1 MTMPVKLEDRPI
13 EQVKEEVIDVL
24 IHNYSHGIISNE
36 AFERR
41 LDAVIATSS
50 HQEMVD
56 QIQDLDAAPDDTLK
70 KHKEQQFSVHY
81 SQAPAEDSETLV
93 NILGE
98 TERSGVWIV
107 PKEIRLFTILGGS
120 TLDFTDAR
128 FTSSNVT
135 VKVMS
140 ILGSD
145 KIFVPENV
153 NVLSK
158 AFCILGSSKNKAPS
172 VASLHAPTINIEG
185 VVILSELSIKLKTT
199 MKQNFVAFANKMKA
213 MFEANSKT

>member
-1 MTMPVKLEDRPI
+1 MSVILEDRPI

-70 KHKEQQFSVHY
+70 KHKEQQFSVNY
-81 SQAPAEDSETLV
+81 SQTPAHDTETLV

-98 TERSGVWIV
+98 SDRSGVWTV
-107 PKEIRLFTILGGS
+107 PKEIKVFTLLGGS

-128 FTSSNVT
+128 FTSPNVT
-135 VKVMS
+135 VRVIS

-145 KIFVPENV
+145 KIYVPENV

-158 AFCILGSSKNKAPS
+158 AFCILGTSRNKAPS
-172 VASLHAPTINIEG
+172 VASSHAPTITIEG
-185 VVILSELSIKLKTT
+185 CIFLSELSIKLKTT
-199 MKQNFVAFANKMKA
+199 IKENFVAFANKMKT
-213 MFEANSKT
+213 MFETNSKG

>member
-1 MTMPVKLEDRPI
+1 MPVTLEDRPI

-50 HQEMVD
+50 HQEMLD
-56 QIQDLDAAPDDTLK
+56 QVKDLDAAPDDTLK
-70 KHKEQQFSVHY
+70 QQKEQQFSVNY
-81 SQAPAEDSETLV
+81 SHAPTQESETLV

-98 TERSGVWIV
+98 SDRSGVWTV
-107 PKEIRLFTILGGS
+107 PKEIRVFTLLGGS

-128 FTSSNVT
+128 FTSPNVT
-135 VKVMS
+135 VKVTS

-145 KIFVPENV
+145 KIYVPENV
-153 NVLSK
+153 NVLSR

-172 VASLHAPTINIEG
+172 VASVQAPTITIEG
-185 VVILSELSIKLKTT
+185 IVLLSELSIKIKTT
-199 MKQNFVAFANKMKA
+199 MKENFVAFANRMKA
-213 MFEANSKT
+213 MFESGAK

>member
-1 MTMPVKLEDRPI
+1 MTVKLEDRPI

-70 KHKEQQFSVHY
+70 KQKEQQFSVNY
-81 SQAPAEDSETLV
+81 SQTAAEDTETLL

-98 TERSGVWIV
+98 SDRSGVWTV
-107 PKEIRLFTILGGS
+107 PKEIKVFTILGGS
-120 TLDFTDAR
+120 TLDFTNAR
-128 FTSSNVT
+128 FTSPNVT
-135 VKVMS
+135 VKVVS

-145 KIFVPENV
+145 KIYVPENV
-153 NVLSK
+153 NVLSR

-172 VASLHAPTINIEG
+172 VASAHAPTITIEG
-185 VVILSELSIKLKTT
+185 VIFLSELSIKIKTT
-199 MKQNFVAFANKMKA
+199 MKENFVAFANKMKT
-213 MFEANSKT
+213 MFETSSKG

>member
-1 MTMPVKLEDRPI
+1 MPVTLEDRPI

-41 LDAVIATSS
+41 LDAVIASS
-50 HQEMVD
+50 VHQEMLD
-56 QIQDLDAAPDDTLK
+56 QIKDLNAAPDDTIK
-70 KHKEQQFSVHY
+70 QQKEQQFAVNY
-81 SQAPAEDSETLV
+81 SHDPVEESETLI

-98 TERSGVWIV
+98 SDRSGVWTV
-107 PKEIRLFTILGGS
+107 PKAIRVYTILGGS

-128 FTSSNVT
+128 FTGPKVN
-135 VKVMS
+135 VKVIS

-153 NVLSK
+153 NVLSR

-172 VASLHAPTINIEG
+172 VASMHAPTITIEG
-185 VVILSELSIKLKTT
+185 VVLLSELSIKIKTT
-199 MKQNFVAFANKMKA
+199 MKENFVAFANKMKT
-213 MFEANSKT
+213 MFDTGAK

>member
-24 IHNYSHGIISNE
+24 IHNYSHGIISND

-41 LDAVIATSS
+41 L
-50 HQEMVD
+50 
-56 QIQDLDAAPDDTLK
+56 DDTLK

-81 SQAPAEDSETLV
+81 SQVPAEDSETLV
-93 NILGE
+93 NVLGE

-120 TLDFTDAR
+120 ILDFTDAR
-128 FTSSNVT
+128 FTSPSVT
-135 VKVMS
+135 IKVMS

-199 MKQNFVAFANKMKA
+199 MKENFVAFANKMKA
-213 MFEANSKT
+213 MFDSNPKL

>member
-1 MTMPVKLEDRPI
+1 MIMPVRLEDRPI

-24 IHNYSHGIISNE
+24 IHNYSHGIISND

-41 LDAVIATSS
+41 LDAVIETSS

-70 KHKEQQFSVHY
+70 KQKEQQFSVQY
-81 SQAPAEDSETLV
+81 SQAPAEEKETLI
-93 NILGE
+93 NILGD
-98 TERSGVWIV
+98 TDRSGVWTV
-107 PKEIRLFTILGGS
+107 PKEIRLFTLLGSS

-128 FTSSNVT
+128 FSSPNVT
-135 VKVMS
+135 VKVFS
-140 ILGSD
+140 LLGSD

-158 AFCILGSSKNKAPS
+158 AFCILGTSKNKAPS
-172 VASLHAPTINIEG
+172 VASAHAPTITIEG
-185 VVILSELSIKLKTT
+185 VIILSEISIKIKTT
-199 MKQNFVAFANKMKA
+199 MKENFVAFANKMKTL
-213 MFEANSKT
+213 FESNPKV